1 MLICFQFTKMM
12 YKIIHIW
19 LKNTIT
25 NNALMF
31 FQTLNLFSV
40 YKNSIYNYNYPY
52 MNKMNVYLFSSVK
65 MAS

>member
-31 FQTLNLFSV
+31 FVNVNLFSI
-40 YKNSIYNYNYPY
+40 YKND
-52 MNKMNVYLFSSVK
+52 V
-65 MAS
+65 